1 MLRNYQALDSIL
13 LEPGVGYAQPTQAMV
28 QNVGVDDPAMQVMT
42 DFRCATAVIIL
53 AGDTLNEAHRRMIQ
67 RGVRLL
73 LVVDQDRK
81 VVGIITA
88 TDVLGEKPMQAVT
101 QRGIPRHELLVRD
114 VMTPQRQL
122 EALRLEEVR
131 TSRVGHVVATLRR
144 AGRQHTLVVEQDS
157 NGRQVV
163 RGLFSATQIARQ
175 LGVTIQTDEVAR
187 TFYEIEAQLAR

>member
-1 MLRNYQALDSIL
+1 
-13 LEPGVGYAQPTQAMV
+13 
-28 QNVGVDDPAMQVMT
+28 
-42 DFRCATAVIIL
+42 
-53 AGDTLNEAHRRMIQ
+53 
-67 RGVRLL
+67 
-73 LVVDQDRK
+73 
-81 VVGIITA
+81 
-88 TDVLGEKPMQAVT
+88 
-101 QRGIPRHELLVRD
+101 LLVRD

>member
-1 MLRNYQALDSIL
+1 VLRNYQALDSIL